1 MSLPPDDHV
10 SMPPPPSAPPP
21 PSGPPPSGFA
31 PPPTWQQSSLG
42 HAALGS
48 RATRFGA
55 ALIDG
60 VVIGIPLAVLIIASG
75 DSDAGGALSG
85 ILYLAALALYAPLLM
100 MRQGAHNG
108 QTLGKQVT
116 GLRVVHQSGEPMTLV
131 NGLLR
136 DAVGRSLINLVT
148 CGLYGLL
155 DALWCL
161 WDPRKQ
167 CLHDKIGSTF
177 VFEASADPRVATT
190 LRG

>member
-1 MSLPPDDHV
+1 
-10 SMPPPPSAPPP
+10 MPPPPSAPPP
-21 PSGPPPSGFA
+21 PPGPPPTGFT
-31 PPPTWQQSSLG
+31 PPPTWQQSSVG

-60 VVIGIPLAVLIIASG
+60 FVIVIPLVVVVIAVG
-75 DSDAGGALSG
+75 DSDAGSALTG
-85 ILYLAALALYAPLLM
+85 ILYLAALALYSPLLM
-100 MRQGAHNG
+100 MREGANNG

-116 GLRVVHQSGEPMTLV
+116 GLRVVHQSGEPMTLA

-148 CGLYGLL
+148 CGLYGII

-190 LRG
+190 LSS